1 MSPRNSPL
9 GVPVGRLSPCFPWPT
24 QGHLRA
30 RNQLGI
36 SSLRQHL
43 PLWHAPCLGPEETPG
58 IAPEG
63 DAQMNIRTLTA
74 VRRRSLSL
82 MVALSLCGLGVM
94 RVAVVSATELIP
106 SVGLT
111 RSVDSDE
118 AKSLYG
124 LALRSYIV
132 PHTLQGEI
140 QGQYRQE
147 ELYNG
152 DLHLKT
158 WPITASLYVAP
169 VQQLYFGAG
178 AGWYHNT
185 FDYRDALNIPN
196 KTTEQFGVHV
206 GGGM

>member
-1 MSPRNSPL
+1 
-9 GVPVGRLSPCFPWPT
+9 
-24 QGHLRA
+24 
-30 RNQLGI
+30 
-36 SSLRQHL
+36 
-43 PLWHAPCLGPEETPG
+43 
-58 IAPEG
+58 
-63 DAQMNIRTLTA
+63 MNIGTLTA
-74 VRRRSLSL
+74 VRRRFLSL
-82 MVALSLCGLGVM
+82 MLALSLCGLGVM
-94 RVAVVSATELIP
+94 QGGVASATELIP

-111 RSVDSDE
+111 RSADSDE

-132 PHTLQGEI
+132 PHAIQGEI

-158 WPITASLYVAP
+158 WPVTASLYVAP
-169 VQQLYFGAG
+169 IQQVYVGAG

-206 GGGM
+206 GGGMQLPIMPGAALDLNGRYVFLEDQHSELIPEKFNPDFWSASLGLALKF

>member
-1 MSPRNSPL
+1 MR
-9 GVPVGRLSPCFPWPT
+9 T
-24 QGHLRA
+24 
-30 RNQLGI
+30 
-36 SSLRQHL
+36 
-43 PLWHAPCLGPEETPG
+43 
-58 IAPEG
+58 
-63 DAQMNIRTLTA
+63 NIRTA
-74 VRRRSLSL
+74 ARRRSLSL
-82 MVALSLCGLGVM
+82 VLAFALSGLGVAQAA
-94 RVAVVSATELIP
+94 VASATELIP

-132 PHTLQGEI
+132 PHVIQGEI

-158 WPITASLYVAP
+158 WPVTASLYVAP
-169 VQQLYFGAG
+169 VQQFYVGAG

-185 FDYRDALNIPN
+185 FDYRDALNIPS
-196 KTTEQFGVHV
+196 KTTEQFGVHI
-206 GGGM
+206 GGGMQLPIMPGAALDLNGRYVFLEDQHSELVPDKFNPDFWSASLGLALKF

>member
-1 MSPRNSPL
+1 MTIR
-9 GVPVGRLSPCFPWPT
+9 
-24 QGHLRA
+24 
-30 RNQLGI
+30 
-36 SSLRQHL
+36 
-43 PLWHAPCLGPEETPG
+43 
-58 IAPEG
+58 IA
-63 DAQMNIRTLTA
+63 TA
-74 VRRRSLSL
+74 ARRRSLPL
-82 MVALSLCGLGVM
+82 MLAL
-94 RVAVVSATELIP
+94 AVSALAVTQGIASATELIP

-132 PHTLQGEI
+132 PHVIQGEI

-158 WPITASLYVAP
+158 WPVTASLYVAP
-169 VQQLYFGAG
+169 IQQVYVGAG

-185 FDYRDALNIPN
+185 FDYRDELNIPN

-206 GGGM
+206 GGGMQLPIMPGAALDLNGRYVFLEDQHSELIPEKFNPDFWSASLGLALKF